1 MNRQLRIVIL
11 ACALLP
17 AASRIHAQLL
27 HNAPAPEP
35 VKPAEQVFKNIQVL
49 KGVPSDQWRATMQFI
64 SSSLGVECEFCH
76 TRGAFD
82 NDDKKPKK
90 IARQMIEMQM
100 AINKNNFI
108 CPPPIRFSIN
118 ISRPWVAPRP

>member
-49 KGVPSDQWRATMQFI
+49 KGVPSDQWRATMQVI
-64 SSSLGVECEFCH
+64 NSSLGGEGEVCH
-76 TRGAFD
+76 PHRAFD
-82 NDDKKPKK
+82 SDGKKTQKTTRP
-90 IARQMIEMQM
+90 QNEMQ
-100 AINKNNFI
+100 
-108 CPPPIRFSIN
+108 
-118 ISRPWVAPRP
+118 